1 MLITIIFKQN
11 EPRSIQ
17 SLIWLVRRSQL
28 CETISLIPDVKTSVF
43 IFLPSHLLVMPFKCL
58 ATWYRTLGCWLA
70 RLTLLE
76 GGAYWTARITGR
88 NYHAV
93 VRRFLIKKNL
103 IPKLKRTKSW
113 PPSENS
119 QRARWVEILLI
130 KRDDSLQRH
139 WRGEAGMEAI
149 RKILYSQASQLILVS
164 PRGGGGW
171 GGVGV
176 FNLCGHA

>member
-1 MLITIIFKQN
+1 MKASNINISFKINKQTKYSLVSNITTSGINYVLTRLKCLRYWVHKASESADMLITIIFKQN

-43 IFLPSHLLVMPFKCL
+43 IFLPSHVLVMPFKCL

-88 NYHAV
+88 NWLSDASS
-93 VRRFLIKKNL
+93 LKK
-103 IPKLKRTKSW
+103 T
-113 PPSENS
+113 
-119 QRARWVEILLI
+119 
-130 KRDDSLQRH
+130 
-139 WRGEAGMEAI
+139 
-149 RKILYSQASQLILVS
+149 
-164 PRGGGGW
+164 
-171 GGVGV
+171 
-176 FNLCGHA
+176 

>member
-1 MLITIIFKQN
+1 MHKASESADMLITIIFKQN

-93 VRRFLIKKNL
+93 VRRFLIKKKPN
-103 IPKLKRTKSW
+103 PKT
-113 PPSENS
+113 E
-119 QRARWVEILLI
+119 E
-130 KRDDSLQRH
+130 D
-139 WRGEAGMEAI
+139 
-149 RKILYSQASQLILVS
+149 KILAAFWKFPEGPMSGNIIDKKGRQPTETLERRSRDGSY
-164 PRGGGGW
+164 
-171 GGVGV
+171 
-176 FNLCGHA
+176 